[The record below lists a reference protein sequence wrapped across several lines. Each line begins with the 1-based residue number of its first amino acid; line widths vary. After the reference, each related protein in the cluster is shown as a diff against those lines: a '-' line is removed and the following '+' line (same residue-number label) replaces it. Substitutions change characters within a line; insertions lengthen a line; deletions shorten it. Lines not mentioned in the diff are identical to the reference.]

1 MRLWK
6 CIARRKRLWLQVTAL
21 ILGTFLAGG
30 ASALTVSG
38 AVRQKTRSRVR
49 TVEDLRDAGETFDC
63 VLVLGCK
70 VYPDGRLSDRLADRV
85 QVALD
90 ALEAGL
96 SDTLLV
102 SGDHRTDSYDE
113 TGAMKAY
120 AVAHGISSERV
131 FEDHDGY
138 STYESVWRAKNVFG
152 AKKVLIV
159 TQEYHLYR
167 ALYLAEK
174 LGLEAYGV
182 AADLRTYAHRFRHG
196 IREVLA
202 RCKDVYFGL
211 KQPLPEVSGGN
222 WDLHGN
228 GDDTVEH
235 R

>member
-21 ILGTFLAGG
+21 ILGTCLAGG

-85 QVALD
+85 QVALG

-102 SGDHRTDSYDE
+102 SGDHRTDSYNE

-138 STYESVWRAKNVFG
+138 STYESVYRAREVFG
-152 AKKVLIV
+152 ARRVLIV

-167 ALYLAEK
+167 ALYIAQS
-174 LGLEAYGV
+174 LGLDAYGLS
-182 AADLRTYAHRFRHG
+182 ADRRPYRGELWRQC
-196 IREVLA
+196 REVLA
-202 RCKDVYFGL
+202 RYKDYFTAGRGV
-211 KQPLPEVSGGN
+211 PMYTDTGAALP
-222 WDLHGN
+222 
-228 GDDTVEH
+228 
-235 R
+235 

>member
-1 MRLWK
+1 MRFSGLVGK
-6 CIARRKRLWLQVTAL
+6 RKRLWLQVTAL
-21 ILGTFLAGG
+21 ILGTCLAGG
-30 ASALTVSG
+30 VSALAVSG
-38 AVRQKTRSRVR
+38 AVRNKTRSGLR
-49 TVEDLRDAGETFDC
+49 TVDDLRNAAETFDC

-70 VYPDGRLSDRLADRV
+70 VYPDGRLSDRLADRM
-85 QVALD
+85 QVAVEAFL
-90 ALEAGL
+90 AGL
-96 SDTLLV
+96 SDALLV
-102 SGDHRTDSYDE
+102 SGDHRSDSYNE
-113 TGAMKAY
+113 TGAMKTY
-120 AVAHGISSERV
+120 AVENGVPSERV

-138 STYESVWRAKNVFG
+138 STYESIWRAKNVFG
-152 AKKVLIV
+152 ARKVLIV

-182 AADLRTYAHRFRHG
+182 PADLRSYANQLRHG
-196 IREVLA
+196 AREVLA

-211 KQPLPEVSGGN
+211 KQPLPEVSDGS